1 VVIRGA
7 SILEPG
13 ERVLLLELARCALE
27 ARVRGQRVPV
37 APRGGALDLA
47 QAVFVSLHG
56 EGLLRG
62 GLGRLQ
68 GDAPLGRAGSD
79 LAGAVADADPRFP
92 PVREDELP
100 GLVIEIS
107 VLTDARPVAGV
118 DAIEVCRHGV
128 IVAAGSRQG
137 LLLPQVAVELGW
149 DRARLLEHACLKA
162 GLRRNAWQRG
172 AQILVFEADV
182 FGEAPRPGAG

>member
-1 VVIRGA
+1 VLRGCQGRHQA
-7 SILEPG
+7 QAPLPLAVS
-13 ERVLLLELARCALE
+13 EL
-27 ARVRGQRVPV
+27 GG
-37 APRGGALDLA
+37 GGA
-47 QAVFVSLHG
+47 G
-56 EGLLRG
+56 
-62 GLGRLQ
+62 
-68 GDAPLGRAGSD
+68 
-79 LAGAVADADPRFP
+79 ADPRFP

-107 VLTDARPVAGV
+107 VLTDPRPVAGV
-118 DAIEVCRHGV
+118 DAIEVGRHGV
-128 IVAAGSRQG
+128 IVASGSRQG